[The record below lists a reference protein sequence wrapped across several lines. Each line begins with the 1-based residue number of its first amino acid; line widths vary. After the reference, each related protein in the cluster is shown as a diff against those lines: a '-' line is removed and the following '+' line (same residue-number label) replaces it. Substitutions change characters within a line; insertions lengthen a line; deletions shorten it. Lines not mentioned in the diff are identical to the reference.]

1 MASVIRDLLSGG
13 KDDPDDVVQHTVGNA
28 LVLHA
33 EEAISAEAQSLALSV
48 VKDTDNDV
56 IVLDLSDGI
65 PISSWESMAGALPR
79 RRRGIRLMACG
90 RQAHTA
96 AMAGQWLSERLHRTV
111 IAPDGDLVR
120 GSAGGLFVHS
130 MPGSGWVRFRPGKP
144 PTWDAKRY
152 PAPLWDRAA
161 TDNRTSSSTG
171 EIEPLP
177 AGVWIRDVREP
188 EIVAEHRQRLV
199 AEVPCQP
206 ETMTV
211 LLGCPGT
218 APLCLD
224 DVVRFWRNLD
234 EDSRSRTRFV
244 QYGGLRLP
252 EEETFGQ
259 TLADLLETTI
269 TCYTGVPV
277 GAPQRFDVR
286 TVRSD
291 GMLGWPPFALE
302 LRYAPRAHPNSKAR
316 RPAVLSHRPPLDE
329 AEEVAPRVY
338 WYAPDAVIEVV
349 QSGLWIRSPEEPVNA
364 ERVRAMPLDPEG
376 STLVYDDTIAEAAGR
391 MWALAEDLAA
401 RIDPSVGADS
411 ELFSASALLPD
422 HAVAGP
428 AGGALRSEPTY
439 QVAVQLPAS
448 PLVVKSL
455 AAPTAE
461 TVVFKPV
468 VESITEAVPPMITAT
483 ATNLVHPEESPAAAF
498 VEAPATEIA
507 QAPAAEAEAPAAEVV
522 EPPAGEAPP
531 APNSAAVTA
540 ATAEAVHVPA
550 AAVTPP
556 TINAPAAPV
565 AESFVKTV
573 QASVA
578 AVETV
583 ETTVAE
589 PAGLR
594 AGPREEAQVVVPR
607 PDKPASAAPGAVTDV
622 PSAPDIPN
630 APEVRV
636 QPVPPAS
643 ASALLPGRPL
653 DEERAWLRRTLSR
666 EFDTMASSVA
676 RIISEHPGLQ
686 ASGKTGLD
694 DILADSVAVRLY
706 LSRRGAGVDV
716 GLRAGS
722 SGPHV
727 PLARCAVS
735 GLSRLPSYRGATIYR
750 TSPMEQEWQHY
761 RTRRLVTN
769 WAFVSTLIGPCQ
781 SQDGD
786 TDVLVWSMTARRTA
800 LLEPDTTDRVE
811 DRALF
816 LPGTHFKILE
826 LREPT
831 GGERG
836 AILMR
841 EIGAKEIGGD
851 GRVDPDRASLD
862 ELAVMSLQRSVER
875 WAGTDPRRRVG
886 AGSVGRFDILPGLDR
901 HQNRE
906 EVSAQ

>member
-13 KDDPDDVVQHTVGNA
+13 KDDPDDIVQHTVGNA

-65 PISSWESMAGALPR
+65 PISSWESMAGVLPR

-152 PAPLWDRAA
+152 PTPLWDRAA

-177 AGVWIRDVREP
+177 AGVWIHDVREP

-244 QYGGLRLP
+244 QYGDLRLP
-252 EEETFGQ
+252 EGETFGQ

-269 TCYTGVPV
+269 ICYTGVPV

-364 ERVRAMPLDPEG
+364 ERVRALSLDPEG
-376 STLVYDDTIAEAAGR
+376 STLVYDDTIPEAAER

-401 RIDPSVGADS
+401 RIDPSVGEDS

-428 AGGALRSEPTY
+428 AGGALRNEPTY
-439 QVAVQLPAS
+439 RVAMQVPAAA
-448 PLVVKSL
+448 PTVKSL
-455 AAPTAE
+455 AAPTAG
-461 TVVFKPV
+461 TVVVKPV

-483 ATNLVHPEESPAAAF
+483 ATNLVHPEVPPAART
-498 VEAPATEIA
+498 VEAPATEVP
-507 QAPAAEAEAPAAEVV
+507 QAPAAEV
-522 EPPAGEAPP
+522 EPPAVDAPP
-531 APNSAAVTA
+531 ESKSAAVTA

-565 AESFVKTV
+565 VESFVKTV
-573 QASVA
+573 QAPVA

-594 AGPREEAQVVVPR
+594 AGPPEETQVRTPR
-607 PDKPASAAPGAVTDV
+607 PNRLAAATPDAVTDV
-622 PSAPDIPN
+622 PNAPDV
-630 APEVRV
+630 PEVRM

-686 ASGKTGLD
+686 ASGKAGLD

-716 GLRAGS
+716 GLRSAGN
-722 SGPHV
+722 GPHV

-735 GLSRLPSYRGATIYR
+735 GLSRLPSYRGATIFR
-750 TSPMEQEWQHY
+750 TSPTEQEWQQY

-781 SQDGD
+781 SQEGD
-786 TDVLVWSMTARRTA
+786 TDVLVWSMTARRTT
-800 LLEPDTTDRVE
+800 LLEPDSADRVE

-831 GGERG
+831 SGERG

-875 WAGTDPRRRVG
+875 WASTEPRRRVG

-901 HQNRE
+901 HQDRE
-906 EVSAQ
+906 KVSAR